1 MAHLTRRITLLG
13 SLAALGGC
21 STLSALNTATKA
33 LDTYDLSPAM
43 GTKKG
48 ARRNR
53 TLLVARPQASAAL
66 TSDRIMIKPDAASI
80 TYLPDARW
88 SDEVPAVLQS
98 LLIRSIAGTGRVAYV
113 GRSDAGPIPDK
124 ALLTR
129 IDAFE
134 VNATGEG
141 DLKAMIDFELTVIN
155 DSDQRIVATRRFT
168 ASAPVASDAATDIVA
183 AFQAMLDADLPAITD
198 WIIAQ
203 V

>member
-1 MAHLTRRITLLG
+1 MAHLTRRVALFS
-13 SLAALGGC
+13 SLAVLGGC
-21 STLSALNTATKA
+21 STLSALNSATKP
-33 LDTYDLSPAM
+33 LDTYDLSPAA
-43 GTKKG
+43 GAKKG
-48 ARRNR
+48 TRRNR

-134 VNATGEG
+134 VNATGDG
-141 DLKAMIDFELTVIN
+141 ALTAVIDFELTVIN

-168 ASAPVASDAATDIVA
+168 ATSAVISDAPTDVVG
-183 AFQAMLDADLPAITD
+183 AFQAILDSDLPAITD